1 MVKYFNFGA
10 NILKLDNTAQPL
22 HYAFV
27 NISKA
32 FEDTITTKNGM
43 QFYIDTRF
51 DKSHHVT
58 TTGTIDALPIS
69 CKGAVKRI
77 AKQLKKGDEVAF
89 SYRVC
94 ADIDHIVTDGYFTEV
109 TDEKSNLFK
118 RWENGKGEKIVMVA
132 MPTST
137 NGIMWAGTYVDK
149 YGELVSG
156 EQGSESRVLNWLS
169 QFSFQNAD
177 KFKFKNLIPIGNK
190 DVWKV
195 RIDEIFAKKTQDGL
209 VAVGERLLL
218 KPIDIDIKN
227 RLEIM
232 NGIIIPEKS
241 VMMRFYD
248 RATLQHDYA
257 PLGLKKGDIVSFE
270 EKFVEKYEFYGEEY
284 FLLKTSRCLGKWEQ
298 SISS

>member
-1 MVKYFNFGA
+1 MKKELQPINF
-10 NILKLDNTAQPL
+10 
-22 HYAFV
+22 AFV
-27 NISKA
+27 NIEKA
-32 FEDTITTKNGM
+32 FEDTITTPSGLK
-43 QFYIDTRF
+43 FFIETRF

-58 TTGTIDALPIS
+58 TTGTIEALPVS
-69 CKGAVKRI
+69 VKGAAKRI
-77 AKQLKKGDEVAF
+77 VNQLKKGDEVAF

-94 ADIDHIVTDGYFTEV
+94 ADIEHIVTDGYFTEV

-137 NGIMWAGTYVDK
+137 NGVMWAATHVNK
-149 YGELVSG
+149 YGDLVSG
-156 EQGSESRVLNWLS
+156 EQGSESNVQRWLS
-169 QFSFQNAD
+169 QFSFINAD
-177 KFKFKNLIPIGNK
+177 KFKFKNLIPIDGK

-195 RIDEIFAKKTQDGL
+195 RLNEIFAVKKDGEL

-227 RLEIM
+227 RLEII
-232 NGIIIPEKS
+232 NGITIPEKS
-241 VMMRFYD
+241 VMVRFYD

-257 PLGLKKGDIVSFE
+257 PFGLKKGDIVSFQ
-270 EKFVEKYEFYGEEY
+270 EKYVEKYEFYGEEY

-298 SISS
+298 TISN